1 MSAPD
6 FNKFFCTLLQI
17 SPIYYGARDL
27 VENKWI
33 WRSSV
38 TEDGDAL
45 TGHPIEVLETIEQD
59 EDLELEMLVHED
71 DLPQFKQ
78 NVVKVKTCETDEPI
92 ESVFRLKKADHSIA
106 WLRSIHK
113 VYERDT
119 NNVPTKAAVIVEDI
133 SGGIE
138 LQDQLEDFVSRLE
151 AISFKNS
158 HEVRAPVASILGLV
172 DLLRRQGSLL
182 GYDKV
187 LIEHLYKSVKKLD
200 NIISDITGLT

>member
-1 MSAPD
+1 MV
-6 FNKFFCTLLQI
+6 Q
-17 SPIYYGARDL
+17 
-27 VENKWI
+27 NKWI

-38 TEDGDAL
+38 TEDGDSL
-45 TGHPIEVLETIEQD
+45 TGHSMEVLETIEQD

-71 DLPQFKQ
+71 DLTEFKQ
-78 NVVKVKTCETDEPI
+78 KIAKVKTCETDEPI
-92 ESVFRLKKADHSIA
+92 ESVFRLKKAD
-106 WLRSIHK
+106 RSFIWMRSTHK
-113 VYERDT
+113 VYERDA
-119 NNVPTKAAVIVEDI
+119 NNIPTKAAVIIEDI
-133 SGGIE
+133 SDGIE
-138 LQDQLEDFVSRLE
+138 LQEQLEDFVGRLE

-200 NIISDITGLT
+200 SIISDITGLT

>member
-6 FNKFFCTLLQI
+6 FKKFFCTLLQI
-17 SPIYYGARDL
+17 SPIYYGAKDL
-27 VENKWI
+27 LQIKWI

-38 TEDGDAL
+38 TEDGDSL
-45 TGHPIEVLETIEQD
+45 TGHSMEVLETIEQD

-71 DLPQFKQ
+71 DLTEFKQ
-78 NVVKVKTCETDEPI
+78 KIAEVKTCETDEPI
-92 ESVFRLKKADHSIA
+92 ESVFRLKKAD
-106 WLRSIHK
+106 RSFIWMRSTHK
-113 VYERDT
+113 VYERDA
-119 NNVPTKAAVIVEDI
+119 NNIPTKAAVIIEDI
-133 SGGIE
+133 SDGIE
-138 LQDQLEDFVSRLE
+138 LQEQLEDFVGRLE

-200 NIISDITGLT
+200 SIISDITGLT